1 MRKQFKKG
9 VAILSAVS
17 MVAAGISYVP
27 QNVKADAPV
36 IAVQDSEE
44 GVDYS
49 SLTYTQVGEKDYYV
63 AANNDDFPIQE
74 ASDSGTSIHIVPS
87 VAAGTRPIWP
97 AFTDATLN
105 GESIE
110 NTDSKIE
117 GAGIFVAYSDL
128 KDNAY
133 NVFEA
138 TSAVKN
144 YKFQIIIKAGNP
156 DGSTGDKE
164 PVSSDEASS
173 DTTTTTTEPTTT
185 TTEPTTTTTTTTTE
199 APEVTTPAKVPGL
212 TYAGNETLPFYFA
225 WQSVAGANGYNVYL
239 DGKLITKVDGVTY
252 EFSKDLFAEAREY
265 IIAVAA
271 VNEAGEGT
279 KTEYKY
285 TVESKEPDS
294 TKNEE
299 TDSTKNEESN
309 SSSST
314 EEDVKVPVAVTGLA
328 YTGTEEASFKFSWN
342 ASEGAESYNVYL
354 NDKFVTST
362 VTPEYSFDSALFEK
376 AGTYTI
382 SVEAVN
388 KAGKSD
394 KTSIEYVVK
403 EPASSESTDE
413 SKDPQPS
420 SSDESKDPQQ
430 SSTDES
436 KDDNTEVTM
445 PSDYTAFENN
455 ADFGY
460 KFVSAP
466 EAAKAEV
473 KTDQGENLFIAFT
486 AVEGFLPDYT
496 GLKVNGTDRDVP
508 KGTGITLP
516 KSLLTK
522 KVNEVVILDKDG
534 KEIVINIF
542 NVKGEG
548 ENPGTKPEESNTSGT
563 DESKTTSTK
572 NEETDSTKNEE
583 SNSSSST
590 EEDVKVPVAVTGLAY
605 TGTEEASFKFS
616 WNASEG
622 AESYNVYLNDKFVT
636 STVTPEYSFDSALFE
651 KAGTYTISVEA
662 VNKAGKSDK
671 TSIEYVVKEPAS
683 SESTG
688 DNTEVT
694 MPSDY
699 TAFENNADFGYK
711 FVSAPE
717 AAKAEVKT
725 DQGENLFI
733 AFTAVEGFLPDYT
746 GLKVN
751 GTDRDVPKG
760 TGITLPKSLLTK
772 KVNEVVIL
780 DKDGKEIVINI
791 FNVKGEGEN
800 PATKPEESNTSGT
813 EESKT
818 TAAPTTEVTMPSD
831 YTAFENNADFGY
843 KFVSAPEAAK
853 AEVKTDQGENLFIA
867 FTAVEGFLPDYTGL
881 KVNGTDRDVPKG
893 TGITLP
899 KSLLT
904 KKVNE
909 VVILD
914 KDGKEVVLNVFN
926 VNGEGEIPTSPS
938 VTEPDAST
946 PDVSTP
952 DVSTP
957 DASTPDVSTPDVST
971 PDASTPDVSTPDAST
986 PDASTPDVSTPDA
999 STPDASTP
1007 DVTQPDVTTPDAIT
1021 TSTEKVTE
1029 TSTKEDVKTTTDS
1042 GKDESTAKPT
1052 VKPTTA
1058 KPTVKPTTAKP
1069 TTKKAS
1075 LKKTKISKKITKK
1088 LSSKKVKLTFKKV
1101 KGAKKYTVQVST
1113 SKKFKKVLYKKT
1125 VKKTKVT
1132 LSSKK
1137 LKNKKKLYV
1146 RVKAVGAKKWSKA
1159 VKIKVK

>member
-49 SLTYTQVGEKDYYV
+49 SLTYTKAEPNGGGEFPELYYSVITDELHANVGYFDAGATFQFAYSADNK
-63 AANNDDFPIQE
+63 QE
-74 ASDSGTSIHIVPS
+74 DTKITV
-87 VAAGTRPIWP
+87 
-97 AFTDATLN
+97 N
-105 GESIE
+105 GVETE
-110 NTDSKIE
+110 P
-117 GAGIFVAYSDL
+117 GAGVVSMYISGLTKLNPKAME
-128 KDNAY
+128 DNAY
-133 NVFEA
+133 THVVITSTTGKLEIVFKKG
-138 TSAVKN
+138 T
-144 YKFQIIIKAGNP
+144 P
-156 DGSTGDKE
+156 
-164 PVSSDEASS
+164 ASS
-173 DTTTTTTEPTTT
+173 DTTTTTTTEPT
-185 TTEPTTTTTTTTTE
+185 TTTTTTTTTE

-225 WQSVAGANGYNVYL
+225 WQGVAGANGYNVYL

-265 IIAVAA
+265 IIEVAA
-271 VNEAGEGT
+271 VNEAGEGI
-279 KTEYKY
+279 KAEYKY
-285 TVESKEPDS
+285 TVESKEPDSTKNEETDS

-328 YTGTEEASFKFSWN
+328 YTGTEEASFKFSWD

-420 SSDESKDPQQ
+420 STDESKDPQQ

-460 KFVSAP
+460 RFVSAP

-473 KTDQGENLFIAFT
+473 KTDQGENLFIAFK
-486 AVEGFLPDYT
+486 AVEGFYPDYT
-496 GLKVNGTDRDVP
+496 GLKVNGTDVDVA
-508 KGTGITLP
+508 KG
-516 KSLLTK
+516 
-522 KVNEVVILDKDG
+522 
-534 KEIVINIF
+534 
-542 NVKGEG
+542 
-548 ENPGTKPEESNTSGT
+548 
-563 DESKTTSTK
+563 
-572 NEETDSTKNEE
+572 
-583 SNSSSST
+583 
-590 EEDVKVPVAVTGLAY
+590 A
-605 TGTEEASFKFS
+605 
-616 WNASEG
+616 
-622 AESYNVYLNDKFVT
+622 
-636 STVTPEYSFDSALFE
+636 
-651 KAGTYTISVEA
+651 
-662 VNKAGKSDK
+662 
-671 TSIEYVVKEPAS
+671 
-683 SESTG
+683 
-688 DNTEVT
+688 
-694 MPSDY
+694 
-699 TAFENNADFGYK
+699 
-711 FVSAPE
+711 
-717 AAKAEVKT
+717 
-725 DQGENLFI
+725 
-733 AFTAVEGFLPDYT
+733 
-746 GLKVN
+746 
-751 GTDRDVPKG
+751 
-760 TGITLPKSLLTK
+760 
-772 KVNEVVIL
+772 
-780 DKDGKEIVINI
+780 
-791 FNVKGEGEN
+791 
-800 PATKPEESNTSGT
+800 
-813 EESKT
+813 
-818 TAAPTTEVTMPSD
+818 
-831 YTAFENNADFGY
+831 
-843 KFVSAPEAAK
+843 
-853 AEVKTDQGENLFIA
+853 
-867 FTAVEGFLPDYTGL
+867 
-881 KVNGTDRDVPKG
+881 
-893 TGITLP
+893 GITLP

-952 DVSTP
+952 D
-957 DASTPDVSTPDVST
+957 ASTPDTSTSDETTT
-971 PDASTPDVSTPDAST
+971 PK
-986 PDASTPDVSTPDA
+986 
-999 STPDASTP
+999 
-1007 DVTQPDVTTPDAIT
+1007 VTT
-1021 TSTEKVTE
+1021 V
-1029 TSTKEDVKTTTDS
+1029 
-1042 GKDESTAKPT
+1042 KPT
-1052 VKPTTA
+1052 TAKPTTA
-1058 KPTVKPTTAKP
+1058 KPTVKPTVKP

-1075 LKKTKISKKITKK
+1075 LKSTKVTKKVSKK

-1101 KGAKKYTVQVST
+1101 KGAKKYDIQVST

-1137 LKNKKKLYV
+1137 LKGKKKLYV
-1146 RVKAVGAKKWSKA
+1146 RVKAVGSKKWSKP
-1159 VKIKVK
+1159 VKIKIKK

>member
-1 MRKQFKKG
+1 MK
-9 VAILSAVS
+9 S
-17 MVAAGISYVP
+17 
-27 QNVKADAPV
+27 
-36 IAVQDSEE
+36 
-44 GVDYS
+44 
-49 SLTYTQVGEKDYYV
+49 
-63 AANNDDFPIQE
+63 
-74 ASDSGTSIHIVPS
+74 
-87 VAAGTRPIWP
+87 
-97 AFTDATLN
+97 
-105 GESIE
+105 
-110 NTDSKIE
+110 
-117 GAGIFVAYSDL
+117 
-128 KDNAY
+128 
-133 NVFEA
+133 
-138 TSAVKN
+138 
-144 YKFQIIIKAGNP
+144 QI
-156 DGSTGDKE
+156 
-164 PVSSDEASS
+164 
-173 DTTTTTTEPTTT
+173 
-185 TTEPTTTTTTTTTE
+185 
-199 APEVTTPAKVPGL
+199 
-212 TYAGNETLPFYFA
+212 
-225 WQSVAGANGYNVYL
+225 
-239 DGKLITKVDGVTY
+239 
-252 EFSKDLFAEAREY
+252 
-265 IIAVAA
+265 
-271 VNEAGEGT
+271 
-279 KTEYKY
+279 
-285 TVESKEPDS
+285 
-294 TKNEE
+294 
-299 TDSTKNEESN
+299 

-328 YTGTEEASFKFSWN
+328 YTGTEEASFKFSWE

-354 NDKFVTST
+354 NDTFVTST
-362 VTPEYSFDSALFEK
+362 VTPEYSFNSALFEK

-403 EPASSESTDE
+403 EPVSSESTDE

-420 SSDESKDPQQ
+420 STDESKDPQQ

-473 KTDQGENLFIAFT
+473 KTDQGENLFIAFN

-542 NVKGEG
+542 NVKGKE
-548 ENPGTKPEESNTSGT
+548 ENPVTKPEESKTSGT

-616 WNASEG
+616 WEASEG
-622 AESYNVYLNDKFVT
+622 AESYNVYLNDTFVT

-671 TSIEYVVKEPAS
+671 TSIEYVVKEPTS
-683 SESTG
+683 SESTDESKD

-725 DQGENLFI
+725 DQGKNLFI
-733 AFTAVEGFLPDYT
+733 AFIAVEGFLPDYT

-751 GTDRDVPKG
+751 GTDVDVAKG
-760 TGITLPKSLLTK
+760 AGITLPKSLLTK
-772 KVNEVVIL
+772 KVNEVIIL

-800 PATKPEESNTSGT
+800 PVTKPEESKTSGT
-813 EESKT
+813 DESKT
-818 TAAPTTEVTMPSD
+818 TSAPATEGTMPSD
-831 YTAFENNADFGY
+831 YDAIENNADFGF
-843 KFVSAPEAAK
+843 KFAK
-853 AEVKTDQGENLFIA
+853 APADAKAITSTDQGDKLYIA
-867 FTAVEGFLPDYTGL
+867 FEATEGFNPDYTEI
-881 KVNGTDRDVPKG
+881 KVNGTSVDVSKG
-893 TGITLP
+893 TGIKLP

-938 VTEPDAST
+938 VTEPDVTSA
-946 PDVSTP
+946 DVTSA
-952 DVSTP
+952 DVTSP
-957 DASTPDVSTPDVST
+957 DASS
-971 PDASTPDVSTPDAST
+971 A
-986 PDASTPDVSTPDA
+986 
-999 STPDASTP
+999 
-1007 DVTQPDVTTPDAIT
+1007 DVTTPDLTKPDVTT

-1029 TSTKEDVKTTTDS
+1029 TSTKEDVETTPDS

-1052 VKPTTA
+1052 VEPTTP
-1058 KPTVKPTTAKP
+1058 KVQQLSQQL
-1069 TTKKAS
+1069 S
-1075 LKKTKISKKITKK
+1075 LQHQRLQQ
-1088 LSSKKVKLTFKKV
+1088 LSQQLS
-1101 KGAKKYTVQVST
+1101 QQQR
-1113 SKKFKKVLYKKT
+1113 KFR
-1125 VKKTKVT
+1125 
-1132 LSSKK
+1132 LS
-1137 LKNKKKLYV
+1137 
-1146 RVKAVGAKKWSKA
+1146 RQR
-1159 VKIKVK
+1159 

>member
-44 GVDYS
+44 GVNYS

-74 ASDSGTSIHIVPS
+74 ASDSVTSIHIVPG

-110 NTDSKIE
+110 NTDSKID

-164 PVSSDEASS
+164 PVSSDEASP
-173 DTTTTTTEPTTT
+173 DTTTTTTTTEP
-185 TTEPTTTTTTTTTE
+185 TTTTTE
-199 APEVTTPAKVPGL
+199 APEVTTPAKVLGL
-212 TYAGNETLPFYFA
+212 MYAGNETLPFYFA

-299 TDSTKNEESN
+299 TDSTKNEETDSTKNEESN
-309 SSSST
+309 SSSSST

-328 YTGTEEASFKFSWN
+328 YTGTEEASFKFSWE

-354 NDKFVTST
+354 NDTFVEST
-362 VTPEYSFDSALFEK
+362 IAPEYSFNSALFEK

-420 SSDESKDPQQ
+420 STDESKDPQQ

-534 KEIVINIF
+534 KKIVINIF

-583 SNSSSST
+583 SNSSSSST

-616 WNASEG
+616 WEASEG
-622 AESYNVYLNDKFVT
+622 AESYNVYLNDTFVE
-636 STVTPEYSFDSALFE
+636 STIAPEYSFNSALFE

-671 TSIEYVVKEPAS
+671 TSIDYVVKEPAS
-683 SESTG
+683 SESKD
-688 DNTEVT
+688 DNTKVT

-772 KVNEVVIL
+772 KVNEVIIL

-914 KDGKEVVLNVFN
+914 KDGKEVVINVFN

-938 VTEPDAST
+938 VTEPDA
-946 PDVSTP
+946 
-952 DVSTP
+952 
-957 DASTPDVSTPDVST
+957 STPDVST

-999 STPDASTP
+999 STPDVTQP
-1007 DVTQPDVTTPDAIT
+1007 DVTTPDVTTPDAIT
-1021 TSTEKVTE
+1021 TSADKVTE
-1029 TSTKEDVKTTTDS
+1029 TSTKEDVETTPDS

-1052 VKPTTA
+1052 VKPTTPKVTTA

-1075 LKKTKISKKITKK
+1075 LKKTKITKKITKK

-1137 LKNKKKLYV
+1137 FKGKKKLYV

>member
-49 SLTYTQVGEKDYYV
+49 SLTYTKAEPNGGGEFPELYYSVITDELHANVGYFDAGATFQFAYSADNK
-63 AANNDDFPIQE
+63 QE
-74 ASDSGTSIHIVPS
+74 DTKITV
-87 VAAGTRPIWP
+87 
-97 AFTDATLN
+97 N
-105 GESIE
+105 GVETE
-110 NTDSKIE
+110 P
-117 GAGIFVAYSDL
+117 GAGVVSMYISGLTKLNPKAME
-128 KDNAY
+128 DNAY
-133 NVFEA
+133 THVVITSTTGKLEIVFKKG
-138 TSAVKN
+138 T
-144 YKFQIIIKAGNP
+144 P
-156 DGSTGDKE
+156 
-164 PVSSDEASS
+164 ASS
-173 DTTTTTTEPTTT
+173 DTTTTTTTEPTTT
-185 TTEPTTTTTTTTTE
+185 TTEPTTTTTTTTTTE

-225 WQSVAGANGYNVYL
+225 WQGVAGANGYNVYL

-265 IIAVAA
+265 IIEVAA
-271 VNEAGEGT
+271 VNEAGEGI
-279 KTEYKY
+279 KAEYKY
-285 TVESKEPDS
+285 TVESKEPDSTKNEETDS

-328 YTGTEEASFKFSWN
+328 YTGTEEASFKFSWD

-394 KTSIEYVVK
+394 KTSIDYVVK
-403 EPASSESTDE
+403 EPASSES
-413 SKDPQPS
+413 
-420 SSDESKDPQQ
+420 
-430 SSTDES
+430 
-436 KDDNTEVTM
+436 KDDNTKVTM

-473 KTDQGENLFIAFT
+473 KTDQGENLFIAFK
-486 AVEGFLPDYT
+486 AVEGFYPDYT
-496 GLKVNGTDRDVP
+496 GLKVNGTDVDVA
-508 KGTGITLP
+508 KG
-516 KSLLTK
+516 
-522 KVNEVVILDKDG
+522 
-534 KEIVINIF
+534 
-542 NVKGEG
+542 
-548 ENPGTKPEESNTSGT
+548 
-563 DESKTTSTK
+563 
-572 NEETDSTKNEE
+572 
-583 SNSSSST
+583 
-590 EEDVKVPVAVTGLAY
+590 A
-605 TGTEEASFKFS
+605 
-616 WNASEG
+616 
-622 AESYNVYLNDKFVT
+622 
-636 STVTPEYSFDSALFE
+636 
-651 KAGTYTISVEA
+651 
-662 VNKAGKSDK
+662 
-671 TSIEYVVKEPAS
+671 
-683 SESTG
+683 
-688 DNTEVT
+688 
-694 MPSDY
+694 
-699 TAFENNADFGYK
+699 
-711 FVSAPE
+711 
-717 AAKAEVKT
+717 
-725 DQGENLFI
+725 
-733 AFTAVEGFLPDYT
+733 
-746 GLKVN
+746 
-751 GTDRDVPKG
+751 
-760 TGITLPKSLLTK
+760 
-772 KVNEVVIL
+772 
-780 DKDGKEIVINI
+780 
-791 FNVKGEGEN
+791 
-800 PATKPEESNTSGT
+800 
-813 EESKT
+813 
-818 TAAPTTEVTMPSD
+818 
-831 YTAFENNADFGY
+831 
-843 KFVSAPEAAK
+843 
-853 AEVKTDQGENLFIA
+853 
-867 FTAVEGFLPDYTGL
+867 
-881 KVNGTDRDVPKG
+881 
-893 TGITLP
+893 GITLP

-952 DVSTP
+952 D
-957 DASTPDVSTPDVST
+957 
-971 PDASTPDVSTPDAST
+971 
-986 PDASTPDVSTPDA
+986 A

-1029 TSTKEDVKTTTDS
+1029 TSTKEDVETTPDS

-1052 VKPTTA
+1052 TPKVTTA

-1075 LKKTKISKKITKK
+1075 LKKTKITKKITKK

-1137 LKNKKKLYV
+1137 FKGKKKLYV

>member
-49 SLTYTQVGEKDYYV
+49 SLTYTKAEPNGGGEFPELYYSVITDELHANVGYLDAGATFQFAYSADNK
-63 AANNDDFPIQE
+63 QE
-74 ASDSGTSIHIVPS
+74 DTKITV
-87 VAAGTRPIWP
+87 
-97 AFTDATLN
+97 N
-105 GESIE
+105 GVETE
-110 NTDSKIE
+110 P
-117 GAGIFVAYSDL
+117 GAGVVSMYISGLTKLNPKAME
-128 KDNAY
+128 DNAY
-133 NVFEA
+133 THVVITSTTGKLEIVFKKG
-138 TSAVKN
+138 T
-144 YKFQIIIKAGNP
+144 P
-156 DGSTGDKE
+156 
-164 PVSSDEASS
+164 ASS
-173 DTTTTTTEPTTT
+173 DTTTTTTTEPTTT
-185 TTEPTTTTTTTTTE
+185 TTEPTTTTTTTTTTTE

-225 WQSVAGANGYNVYL
+225 WQGVAGANGYNVYL

-265 IIAVAA
+265 IIEVAA
-271 VNEAGEGT
+271 VNEAGEGI
-279 KTEYKY
+279 KAEYKY

-328 YTGTEEASFKFSWN
+328 YTGTEEASFKFSWD

-394 KTSIEYVVK
+394 KTSIDYVVK
-403 EPASSESTDE
+403 EPASSES
-413 SKDPQPS
+413 
-420 SSDESKDPQQ
+420 
-430 SSTDES
+430 
-436 KDDNTEVTM
+436 KDDNTKVTM

-522 KVNEVVILDKDG
+522 KVNEVI
-534 KEIVINIF
+534 
-542 NVKGEG
+542 
-548 ENPGTKPEESNTSGT
+548 
-563 DESKTTSTK
+563 
-572 NEETDSTKNEE
+572 
-583 SNSSSST
+583 
-590 EEDVKVPVAVTGLAY
+590 
-605 TGTEEASFKFS
+605 
-616 WNASEG
+616 
-622 AESYNVYLNDKFVT
+622 
-636 STVTPEYSFDSALFE
+636 
-651 KAGTYTISVEA
+651 
-662 VNKAGKSDK
+662 
-671 TSIEYVVKEPAS
+671 
-683 SESTG
+683 
-688 DNTEVT
+688 
-694 MPSDY
+694 
-699 TAFENNADFGYK
+699 
-711 FVSAPE
+711 
-717 AAKAEVKT
+717 
-725 DQGENLFI
+725 
-733 AFTAVEGFLPDYT
+733 
-746 GLKVN
+746 
-751 GTDRDVPKG
+751 
-760 TGITLPKSLLTK
+760 
-772 KVNEVVIL
+772 IL

-867 FTAVEGFLPDYTGL
+867 FKAVEGFYPDYTGL
-881 KVNGTDRDVPKG
+881 KVNGTDVDVAKG
-893 TGITLP
+893 AGITLP

-952 DVSTP
+952 D
-957 DASTPDVSTPDVST
+957 A
-971 PDASTPDVSTPDAST
+971 STPDAST

-999 STPDASTP
+999 STPDTSTSDETTTP
-1007 DVTQPDVTTPDAIT
+1007 KVTT
-1021 TSTEKVTE
+1021 V
-1029 TSTKEDVKTTTDS
+1029 
-1042 GKDESTAKPT
+1042 KPT
-1052 VKPTTA
+1052 TAKPTTA
-1058 KPTVKPTTAKP
+1058 KPTVKPTTKK
-1069 TTKKAS
+1069 TSLKSTKVTKKVS
-1075 LKKTKISKKITKK
+1075 KK

-1101 KGAKKYTVQVST
+1101 KGAKKYDIQVST

-1137 LKNKKKLYV
+1137 LKGKKKLYV
-1146 RVKAVGAKKWSKA
+1146 RVKAVGAKKWSKP
-1159 VKIKVK
+1159 VKIKIKK

>member
-74 ASDSGTSIHIVPS
+74 ASDSVTSIHIVPG

-110 NTDSKIE
+110 NTDSKID

-164 PVSSDEASS
+164 PVSSDEASP
-173 DTTTTTTEPTTT
+173 DTTTTTEPTTT
-185 TTEPTTTTTTTTTE
+185 TTEPTTTTTE
-199 APEVTTPAKVPGL
+199 APEVTTPAKVLGL
-212 TYAGNETLPFYFA
+212 MYAGNETLPFYFA

-314 EEDVKVPVAVTGLA
+314 EENVKVPVAVTGLA
-328 YTGTEEASFKFSWN
+328 YTGTEEASFKFSWD

-473 KTDQGENLFIAFT
+473 KTDQGENLFIAFN

-496 GLKVNGTDRDVP
+496 GLKVNGTDRDVS

-542 NVKGEG
+542 NIKGKE
-548 ENPGTKPEESNTSGT
+548 ENPVTKPEESNTSGT

-616 WNASEG
+616 WDASEG

-683 SESTG
+683 SESTDESKG

-733 AFTAVEGFLPDYT
+733 AFNAVEGFLPDYT

-751 GTDRDVPKG
+751 GTDRDVSKG

-772 KVNEVVIL
+772 KVNEVIIL

-867 FTAVEGFLPDYTGL
+867 FNAVEGFLPDYTGL
-881 KVNGTDRDVPKG
+881 KVNGTDRDVSKG

-971 PDASTPDVSTPDAST
+971 PDV
-986 PDASTPDVSTPDA
+986 

-1007 DVTQPDVTTPDAIT
+1007 DVTQPDVTTPDVTTPDAIT
-1021 TSTEKVTE
+1021 TSTDVTSPDATSADVTSADVTTPDVTTPDASTPDVSTTPKV
-1029 TSTKEDVKTTTDS
+1029 
-1042 GKDESTAKPT
+1042 
-1052 VKPTTA
+1052 TTA

-1075 LKKTKISKKITKK
+1075 LKKTKITKKITKK

>member
-49 SLTYTQVGEKDYYV
+49 SLTYTKAEPNGGGEFPELYYSVITDELHANVGYLDAGATFQFAYSADNK
-63 AANNDDFPIQE
+63 QE
-74 ASDSGTSIHIVPS
+74 DTKITV
-87 VAAGTRPIWP
+87 
-97 AFTDATLN
+97 N
-105 GESIE
+105 GVETE
-110 NTDSKIE
+110 T
-117 GAGIFVAYSDL
+117 GAGVVSMYISGLTKLNPKAME
-128 KDNAY
+128 DNAY
-133 NVFEA
+133 THVVITSTTGKLEIVFKKG
-138 TSAVKN
+138 T
-144 YKFQIIIKAGNP
+144 P
-156 DGSTGDKE
+156 
-164 PVSSDEASS
+164 ASS
-173 DTTTTTTEPTTT
+173 DTTTTTTTEPTTT
-185 TTEPTTTTTTTTTE
+185 TTEPTTTTTTTTTTTE

-225 WQSVAGANGYNVYL
+225 WQGVAGANGYNVYL

-265 IIAVAA
+265 IIEVAA
-271 VNEAGEGT
+271 VNEAGEGI
-279 KTEYKY
+279 KAEYKY

-299 TDSTKNEESN
+299 TDSTKNEETDSTKNEESN
-309 SSSST
+309 SSSSST

-328 YTGTEEASFKFSWN
+328 YTGTEEASFKFSWD

-420 SSDESKDPQQ
+420 STDESKDPQQ

-473 KTDQGENLFIAFT
+473 KTDQGENLFIAF
-486 AVEGFLPDYT
+486 
-496 GLKVNGTDRDVP
+496 K
-508 KGTGITLP
+508 
-516 KSLLTK
+516 
-522 KVNEVVILDKDG
+522 
-534 KEIVINIF
+534 
-542 NVKGEG
+542 
-548 ENPGTKPEESNTSGT
+548 
-563 DESKTTSTK
+563 
-572 NEETDSTKNEE
+572 
-583 SNSSSST
+583 
-590 EEDVKVPVAVTGLAY
+590 
-605 TGTEEASFKFS
+605 
-616 WNASEG
+616 
-622 AESYNVYLNDKFVT
+622 
-636 STVTPEYSFDSALFE
+636 
-651 KAGTYTISVEA
+651 
-662 VNKAGKSDK
+662 
-671 TSIEYVVKEPAS
+671 
-683 SESTG
+683 
-688 DNTEVT
+688 
-694 MPSDY
+694 
-699 TAFENNADFGYK
+699 
-711 FVSAPE
+711 
-717 AAKAEVKT
+717 
-725 DQGENLFI
+725 
-733 AFTAVEGFLPDYT
+733 
-746 GLKVN
+746 
-751 GTDRDVPKG
+751 
-760 TGITLPKSLLTK
+760 
-772 KVNEVVIL
+772 
-780 DKDGKEIVINI
+780 
-791 FNVKGEGEN
+791 
-800 PATKPEESNTSGT
+800 
-813 EESKT
+813 
-818 TAAPTTEVTMPSD
+818 
-831 YTAFENNADFGY
+831 
-843 KFVSAPEAAK
+843 
-853 AEVKTDQGENLFIA
+853 
-867 FTAVEGFLPDYTGL
+867 AVEGFLPDYTGL

-952 DVSTP
+952 D
-957 DASTPDVSTPDVST
+957 
-971 PDASTPDVSTPDAST
+971 
-986 PDASTPDVSTPDA
+986 A

-1029 TSTKEDVKTTTDS
+1029 TSTKEDVETTPDS

-1052 VKPTTA
+1052 TPKVTTA

-1075 LKKTKISKKITKK
+1075 LKKTKITKKITKK

-1137 LKNKKKLYV
+1137 FKGKKKLYV

>member
-1 MRKQFKKG
+1 M
-9 VAILSAVS
+9 
-17 MVAAGISYVP
+17 
-27 QNVKADAPV
+27 
-36 IAVQDSEE
+36 
-44 GVDYS
+44 
-49 SLTYTQVGEKDYYV
+49 
-63 AANNDDFPIQE
+63 
-74 ASDSGTSIHIVPS
+74 
-87 VAAGTRPIWP
+87 
-97 AFTDATLN
+97 
-105 GESIE
+105 
-110 NTDSKIE
+110 
-117 GAGIFVAYSDL
+117 
-128 KDNAY
+128 
-133 NVFEA
+133 
-138 TSAVKN
+138 
-144 YKFQIIIKAGNP
+144 
-156 DGSTGDKE
+156 
-164 PVSSDEASS
+164 
-173 DTTTTTTEPTTT
+173 
-185 TTEPTTTTTTTTTE
+185 
-199 APEVTTPAKVPGL
+199 
-212 TYAGNETLPFYFA
+212 YAGNETLPFYFA

-299 TDSTKNEESN
+299 TDSTKNEETDSTKNEESN

-328 YTGTEEASFKFSWN
+328 YTGTEEASFKFSWD

-394 KTSIEYVVK
+394 KTSIDYVVK
-403 EPASSESTDE
+403 EPASSES
-413 SKDPQPS
+413 
-420 SSDESKDPQQ
+420 
-430 SSTDES
+430 
-436 KDDNTEVTM
+436 KDDNTKVTM

-522 KVNEVVILDKDG
+522 KVNEVIILDKDG

-548 ENPGTKPEESNTSGT
+548 ENPE
-563 DESKTTSTK
+563 
-572 NEETDSTKNEE
+572 
-583 SNSSSST
+583 
-590 EEDVKVPVAVTGLAY
+590 
-605 TGTEEASFKFS
+605 
-616 WNASEG
+616 
-622 AESYNVYLNDKFVT
+622 
-636 STVTPEYSFDSALFE
+636 
-651 KAGTYTISVEA
+651 
-662 VNKAGKSDK
+662 
-671 TSIEYVVKEPAS
+671 
-683 SESTG
+683 
-688 DNTEVT
+688 
-694 MPSDY
+694 
-699 TAFENNADFGYK
+699 
-711 FVSAPE
+711 
-717 AAKAEVKT
+717 
-725 DQGENLFI
+725 
-733 AFTAVEGFLPDYT
+733 
-746 GLKVN
+746 
-751 GTDRDVPKG
+751 
-760 TGITLPKSLLTK
+760 
-772 KVNEVVIL
+772 
-780 DKDGKEIVINI
+780 
-791 FNVKGEGEN
+791 
-800 PATKPEESNTSGT
+800 TKPEESNTSGT

-867 FTAVEGFLPDYTGL
+867 FKAVEGFYPDYTGL
-881 KVNGTDRDVPKG
+881 KVNGTDVDVAKG
-893 TGITLP
+893 AGITLP

-952 DVSTP
+952 D
-957 DASTPDVSTPDVST
+957 ASTPDTSTSDETTT
-971 PDASTPDVSTPDAST
+971 PK
-986 PDASTPDVSTPDA
+986 
-999 STPDASTP
+999 
-1007 DVTQPDVTTPDAIT
+1007 VTT
-1021 TSTEKVTE
+1021 V
-1029 TSTKEDVKTTTDS
+1029 
-1042 GKDESTAKPT
+1042 KPT
-1052 VKPTTA
+1052 TAKPTTA
-1058 KPTVKPTTAKP
+1058 KPTVKPTVKP

-1075 LKKTKISKKITKK
+1075 LKSTKVTKKVSKK

-1101 KGAKKYTVQVST
+1101 KGAKKYDIQVST

-1137 LKNKKKLYV
+1137 LKGKKKLYV
-1146 RVKAVGAKKWSKA
+1146 RVKAVGAKKWSKP
-1159 VKIKVK
+1159 VKIKIKK

>member
-17 MVAAGISYVP
+17 MVAAGMSYVP

-49 SLTYTQVGEKDYYV
+49 SLTYTKAEPNGGGEFPELYYSVITDELHANVGYFDAGATFQFAYSADNK
-63 AANNDDFPIQE
+63 QE
-74 ASDSGTSIHIVPS
+74 DTKITV
-87 VAAGTRPIWP
+87 
-97 AFTDATLN
+97 N
-105 GESIE
+105 GVETE
-110 NTDSKIE
+110 P
-117 GAGIFVAYSDL
+117 GAGVVSMYISGLTKLNPKAME
-128 KDNAY
+128 DNAY
-133 NVFEA
+133 THVVITSTTGKLEIVFKKG
-138 TSAVKN
+138 T
-144 YKFQIIIKAGNP
+144 P
-156 DGSTGDKE
+156 
-164 PVSSDEASS
+164 ASS
-173 DTTTTTTEPTTT
+173 GTTTTTTTEPT
-185 TTEPTTTTTTTTTE
+185 TTTTTTTTTE

-299 TDSTKNEESN
+299 TDSTKNEETDSTKNEESN

-314 EEDVKVPVAVTGLA
+314 EENVKVPVAVTGLA
-328 YTGTEEASFKFSWN
+328 YTGTEEASFKFSWD
-342 ASEGAESYNVYL
+342 ASKGAESYNVYL

-473 KTDQGENLFIAFT
+473 KTDQGENLFIAFK
-486 AVEGFLPDYT
+486 AVEGFYPDYT
-496 GLKVNGTDRDVP
+496 GLKVNGTDRDVS

-522 KVNEVVILDKDG
+522 KVNEVI
-534 KEIVINIF
+534 
-542 NVKGEG
+542 
-548 ENPGTKPEESNTSGT
+548 
-563 DESKTTSTK
+563 
-572 NEETDSTKNEE
+572 
-583 SNSSSST
+583 
-590 EEDVKVPVAVTGLAY
+590 
-605 TGTEEASFKFS
+605 
-616 WNASEG
+616 
-622 AESYNVYLNDKFVT
+622 
-636 STVTPEYSFDSALFE
+636 
-651 KAGTYTISVEA
+651 
-662 VNKAGKSDK
+662 
-671 TSIEYVVKEPAS
+671 
-683 SESTG
+683 
-688 DNTEVT
+688 
-694 MPSDY
+694 
-699 TAFENNADFGYK
+699 
-711 FVSAPE
+711 
-717 AAKAEVKT
+717 
-725 DQGENLFI
+725 
-733 AFTAVEGFLPDYT
+733 
-746 GLKVN
+746 
-751 GTDRDVPKG
+751 
-760 TGITLPKSLLTK
+760 
-772 KVNEVVIL
+772 IL

-818 TAAPTTEVTMPSD
+818 TAAPTTEVS
-831 YTAFENNADFGY
+831 
-843 KFVSAPEAAK
+843 
-853 AEVKTDQGENLFIA
+853 
-867 FTAVEGFLPDYTGL
+867 
-881 KVNGTDRDVPKG
+881 
-893 TGITLP
+893 GIT
-899 KSLLT
+899 
-904 KKVNE
+904 
-909 VVILD
+909 IM
-914 KDGKEVVLNVFN
+914 
-926 VNGEGEIPTSPS
+926 I
-938 VTEPDAST
+938 
-946 PDVSTP
+946 
-952 DVSTP
+952 
-957 DASTPDVSTPDVST
+957 
-971 PDASTPDVSTPDAST
+971 
-986 PDASTPDVSTPDA
+986 
-999 STPDASTP
+999 
-1007 DVTQPDVTTPDAIT
+1007 
-1021 TSTEKVTE
+1021 
-1029 TSTKEDVKTTTDS
+1029 
-1042 GKDESTAKPT
+1042 
-1052 VKPTTA
+1052 
-1058 KPTVKPTTAKP
+1058 
-1069 TTKKAS
+1069 
-1075 LKKTKISKKITKK
+1075 
-1088 LSSKKVKLTFKKV
+1088 
-1101 KGAKKYTVQVST
+1101 
-1113 SKKFKKVLYKKT
+1113 
-1125 VKKTKVT
+1125 
-1132 LSSKK
+1132 
-1137 LKNKKKLYV
+1137 
-1146 RVKAVGAKKWSKA
+1146 R
-1159 VKIKVK
+1159 

>member
-27 QNVKADAPV
+27 QNVKADAPA

-74 ASDSGTSIHIVPS
+74 ASDFGTSIHIVPS

-110 NTDSKIE
+110 NTDSKID

-173 DTTTTTTEPTTT
+173 DTTTTTTTEPTSSDTTTTT
-185 TTEPTTTTTTTTTE
+185 TTEPASSDTTTTTTTTTTE
-199 APEVTTPAKVPGL
+199 APEVTTPAKVLGL

-225 WQSVAGANGYNVYL
+225 WQGVAGANGYNVYL
-239 DGKLITKVDGVTY
+239 DGKLITKVEGVTY

-299 TDSTKNEESN
+299 TDSTKNEE
-309 SSSST
+309 
-314 EEDVKVPVAVTGLA
+314 
-328 YTGTEEASFKFSWN
+328 
-342 ASEGAESYNVYL
+342 
-354 NDKFVTST
+354 
-362 VTPEYSFDSALFEK
+362 
-376 AGTYTI
+376 
-382 SVEAVN
+382 
-388 KAGKSD
+388 
-394 KTSIEYVVK
+394 
-403 EPASSESTDE
+403 
-413 SKDPQPS
+413 
-420 SSDESKDPQQ
+420 
-430 SSTDES
+430 
-436 KDDNTEVTM
+436 
-445 PSDYTAFENN
+445 
-455 ADFGY
+455 
-460 KFVSAP
+460 
-466 EAAKAEV
+466 
-473 KTDQGENLFIAFT
+473 
-486 AVEGFLPDYT
+486 
-496 GLKVNGTDRDVP
+496 
-508 KGTGITLP
+508 
-516 KSLLTK
+516 
-522 KVNEVVILDKDG
+522 
-534 KEIVINIF
+534 
-542 NVKGEG
+542 
-548 ENPGTKPEESNTSGT
+548 
-563 DESKTTSTK
+563 TTSTK

-616 WNASEG
+616 WKASEG
-622 AESYNVYLNDKFVT
+622 AESYNVYLNDKLVK
-636 STVTPEYSFDSALFE
+636 STIAPEYSFNSALFE

-683 SESTG
+683 SESTDESKD
-688 DNTEVT
+688 DNTKVT

-699 TAFENNADFGYK
+699 DAIENNADFGFK
-711 FVSAPE
+711 FTNAP
-717 AAKAEVKT
+717 AGAKAITST
-725 DQGENLFI
+725 DQGDKLYI
-733 AFTAVEGFLPDYT
+733 AFEATEGFNPDYT
-746 GLKVN
+746 EIKVN
-751 GTDRDVPKG
+751 GTSVDVSKG
-760 TGITLPKSLLTK
+760 TGIKLPKSLLTK

-780 DKDGKEIVINI
+780 DKDGKEVVINV

-800 PATKPEESNTSGT
+800 PATKPEESKTSGT
-813 EESKT
+813 DESKT
-818 TAAPTTEVTMPSD
+818 TAAPTTVVTMPSD
-831 YTAFENNADFGY
+831 YDAIENNADFGF
-843 KFVSAPEAAK
+843 KFTNAPAGAK
-853 AEVKTDQGENLFIA
+853 AITSTDQGDKLYIA
-867 FTAVEGFLPDYTGL
+867 FEATEGFNPDYTEI
-881 KVNGTDRDVPKG
+881 KVNGTSVDVSKG
-893 TGITLP
+893 TGIKLP

-938 VTEPDAST
+938 VTEPDVTSA
-946 PDVSTP
+946 DVTSA
-952 DVSTP
+952 DVTSP
-957 DASTPDVSTPDVST
+957 DASS
-971 PDASTPDVSTPDAST
+971 A
-986 PDASTPDVSTPDA
+986 
-999 STPDASTP
+999 
-1007 DVTQPDVTTPDAIT
+1007 DVTTPDLTKPDVTT

-1052 VKPTTA
+1052 VKPTTPKATTA

-1069 TTKKAS
+1069 KATTKKVTKKVS
-1075 LKKTKISKKITKK
+1075 LKQTKVTKKVTKK

-1137 LKNKKKLYV
+1137 LKGKKKLYV

>member
-17 MVAAGISYVP
+17 MVAAGMSYVP

-49 SLTYTQVGEKDYYV
+49 SLTYTKAEPIGGGEFPDLYYSVITNELHANVGYLDAGATFQFAYSADNK
-63 AANNDDFPIQE
+63 QE
-74 ASDSGTSIHIVPS
+74 DTKITV
-87 VAAGTRPIWP
+87 
-97 AFTDATLN
+97 N
-105 GESIE
+105 GVETE
-110 NTDSKIE
+110 P
-117 GAGIFVAYSDL
+117 GAGVVSMYNSGLTKLNPKAME
-128 KDNAY
+128 DNAY
-133 NVFEA
+133 THVVITSTTGKLEIVFKKG
-138 TSAVKN
+138 T
-144 YKFQIIIKAGNP
+144 P
-156 DGSTGDKE
+156 
-164 PVSSDEASS
+164 ASS
-173 DTTTTTTEPTTT
+173 GTTTEPTTT
-185 TTEPTTTTTTTTTE
+185 TTEPTTTTAEPTTTTTTTTTTE
-199 APEVTTPAKVPGL
+199 APEVTTPAKVLGL

-239 DGKLITKVDGVTY
+239 DGKLITKVNGVTY

-328 YTGTEEASFKFSWN
+328 YTGTEASFKFSWK

-362 VTPEYSFDSALFEK
+362 VTPEYSFNSALFEK

-420 SSDESKDPQQ
+420 STDESKDPQQ

-436 KDDNTEVTM
+436 KDDNTKVTM

-466 EAAKAEV
+466 EAAKANV
-473 KTDQGENLFIAFT
+473 KTDQGENLFIGFT
-486 AVEGFLPDYT
+486 AVEGFYPDYT
-496 GLKVNGTDRDVP
+496 GLKVNGTDVDVA
-508 KGTGITLP
+508 KGAGITLP

-522 KVNEVVILDKDG
+522 KVNEVI
-534 KEIVINIF
+534 
-542 NVKGEG
+542 
-548 ENPGTKPEESNTSGT
+548 
-563 DESKTTSTK
+563 
-572 NEETDSTKNEE
+572 
-583 SNSSSST
+583 
-590 EEDVKVPVAVTGLAY
+590 
-605 TGTEEASFKFS
+605 
-616 WNASEG
+616 
-622 AESYNVYLNDKFVT
+622 
-636 STVTPEYSFDSALFE
+636 
-651 KAGTYTISVEA
+651 
-662 VNKAGKSDK
+662 
-671 TSIEYVVKEPAS
+671 
-683 SESTG
+683 
-688 DNTEVT
+688 
-694 MPSDY
+694 
-699 TAFENNADFGYK
+699 
-711 FVSAPE
+711 
-717 AAKAEVKT
+717 
-725 DQGENLFI
+725 
-733 AFTAVEGFLPDYT
+733 
-746 GLKVN
+746 
-751 GTDRDVPKG
+751 
-760 TGITLPKSLLTK
+760 
-772 KVNEVVIL
+772 
-780 DKDGKEIVINI
+780 
-791 FNVKGEGEN
+791 
-800 PATKPEESNTSGT
+800 
-813 EESKT
+813 
-818 TAAPTTEVTMPSD
+818 
-831 YTAFENNADFGY
+831 
-843 KFVSAPEAAK
+843 
-853 AEVKTDQGENLFIA
+853 
-867 FTAVEGFLPDYTGL
+867 
-881 KVNGTDRDVPKG
+881 
-893 TGITLP
+893 
-899 KSLLT
+899 
-904 KKVNE
+904 
-909 VVILD
+909 ILD

-946 PDVSTP
+946 PD
-952 DVSTP
+952 
-957 DASTPDVSTPDVST
+957 ASTPDVST

-986 PDASTPDVSTPDA
+986 PDASTPDET
-999 STPDASTP
+999 
-1007 DVTQPDVTTPDAIT
+1007 TTP
-1021 TSTEKVTE
+1021 
-1029 TSTKEDVKTTTDS
+1029 
-1042 GKDESTAKPT
+1042 
-1052 VKPTTA
+1052 KPTTA

-1075 LKKTKISKKITKK
+1075 LKKTKITKKITKK

-1137 LKNKKKLYV
+1137 FKGKKKLYV

>member
-74 ASDSGTSIHIVPS
+74 ASDSVTSIHIVPG

-110 NTDSKIE
+110 NTDSKID

-164 PVSSDEASS
+164 PVSSDEASP
-173 DTTTTTTEPTTT
+173 DTTTTTTTEPTTT
-185 TTEPTTTTTTTTTE
+185 ATEPTTTTTE
-199 APEVTTPAKVPGL
+199 APEVTTPAKVLGL
-212 TYAGNETLPFYFA
+212 MYAGNETLPFYFA

-299 TDSTKNEESN
+299 TDSTKNEETDSTKNEESN
-309 SSSST
+309 SSSSST

-328 YTGTEEASFKFSWN
+328 YTGTEEASFKFSWE

-354 NDKFVTST
+354 NDTFVEST
-362 VTPEYSFDSALFEK
+362 IAPEYSFNSALFEK

-420 SSDESKDPQQ
+420 STDESKDPQQ

-473 KTDQGENLFIAFT
+473 KTDQGENLFIAFK
-486 AVEGFLPDYT
+486 AVEGFYPDYT
-496 GLKVNGTDRDVP
+496 GLKVNGTDVDVA
-508 KGTGITLP
+508 KG
-516 KSLLTK
+516 
-522 KVNEVVILDKDG
+522 
-534 KEIVINIF
+534 
-542 NVKGEG
+542 
-548 ENPGTKPEESNTSGT
+548 
-563 DESKTTSTK
+563 
-572 NEETDSTKNEE
+572 
-583 SNSSSST
+583 
-590 EEDVKVPVAVTGLAY
+590 A
-605 TGTEEASFKFS
+605 
-616 WNASEG
+616 
-622 AESYNVYLNDKFVT
+622 
-636 STVTPEYSFDSALFE
+636 
-651 KAGTYTISVEA
+651 
-662 VNKAGKSDK
+662 
-671 TSIEYVVKEPAS
+671 
-683 SESTG
+683 
-688 DNTEVT
+688 
-694 MPSDY
+694 
-699 TAFENNADFGYK
+699 
-711 FVSAPE
+711 
-717 AAKAEVKT
+717 
-725 DQGENLFI
+725 
-733 AFTAVEGFLPDYT
+733 
-746 GLKVN
+746 
-751 GTDRDVPKG
+751 
-760 TGITLPKSLLTK
+760 
-772 KVNEVVIL
+772 
-780 DKDGKEIVINI
+780 
-791 FNVKGEGEN
+791 
-800 PATKPEESNTSGT
+800 
-813 EESKT
+813 
-818 TAAPTTEVTMPSD
+818 
-831 YTAFENNADFGY
+831 
-843 KFVSAPEAAK
+843 
-853 AEVKTDQGENLFIA
+853 
-867 FTAVEGFLPDYTGL
+867 
-881 KVNGTDRDVPKG
+881 
-893 TGITLP
+893 GITLP

-952 DVSTP
+952 D
-957 DASTPDVSTPDVST
+957 ASTPDVST
-971 PDASTPDVSTPDAST
+971 PDASTPDVST

-1029 TSTKEDVKTTTDS
+1029 TSTKEDVETTPDS

-1052 VKPTTA
+1052 TPKVTTA

-1075 LKKTKISKKITKK
+1075 LKKTKITKKITKK

-1137 LKNKKKLYV
+1137 FKGKKKLYV
-1146 RVKAVGAKKWSKA
+1146 RVKAVGAKKWSKV
-1159 VKIKVK
+1159 VKIKVKK

>member
-74 ASDSGTSIHIVPS
+74 ASDSVTSIHIVPG

-110 NTDSKIE
+110 NTDSKID

-164 PVSSDEASS
+164 PVSSDEASP
-173 DTTTTTTEPTTT
+173 DTTTTTEPTTT
-185 TTEPTTTTTTTTTE
+185 TTEPTTTTTE
-199 APEVTTPAKVPGL
+199 APEVTTPAKVLGL
-212 TYAGNETLPFYFA
+212 MYAGNETLPFYFA

-314 EEDVKVPVAVTGLA
+314 EENVKVPVAVTGLA
-328 YTGTEEASFKFSWN
+328 YTGTEEASFKFSWD

-473 KTDQGENLFIAFT
+473 KTDQGENLFIAFN

-496 GLKVNGTDRDVP
+496 GLKVNGTDRDVS

-522 KVNEVVILDKDG
+522 KVNEVI
-534 KEIVINIF
+534 
-542 NVKGEG
+542 
-548 ENPGTKPEESNTSGT
+548 
-563 DESKTTSTK
+563 
-572 NEETDSTKNEE
+572 
-583 SNSSSST
+583 
-590 EEDVKVPVAVTGLAY
+590 
-605 TGTEEASFKFS
+605 
-616 WNASEG
+616 
-622 AESYNVYLNDKFVT
+622 
-636 STVTPEYSFDSALFE
+636 
-651 KAGTYTISVEA
+651 
-662 VNKAGKSDK
+662 
-671 TSIEYVVKEPAS
+671 
-683 SESTG
+683 
-688 DNTEVT
+688 
-694 MPSDY
+694 
-699 TAFENNADFGYK
+699 
-711 FVSAPE
+711 
-717 AAKAEVKT
+717 
-725 DQGENLFI
+725 
-733 AFTAVEGFLPDYT
+733 
-746 GLKVN
+746 
-751 GTDRDVPKG
+751 
-760 TGITLPKSLLTK
+760 
-772 KVNEVVIL
+772 IL

-867 FTAVEGFLPDYTGL
+867 FNAVEGFLPDYTGL
-881 KVNGTDRDVPKG
+881 KVNGTDRDVSKG

-971 PDASTPDVSTPDAST
+971 PDV
-986 PDASTPDVSTPDA
+986 

-1007 DVTQPDVTTPDAIT
+1007 DVTQPDVTTPDVTTPDAIT
-1021 TSTEKVTE
+1021 TSTDVTSPDATSADVTSADVTTPDVTTPDASTPDVSTTPKV
-1029 TSTKEDVKTTTDS
+1029 
-1042 GKDESTAKPT
+1042 
-1052 VKPTTA
+1052 TTA

-1075 LKKTKISKKITKK
+1075 LKKTKITKKITKK

>member
-17 MVAAGISYVP
+17 MVAAGMSYVP

-49 SLTYTQVGEKDYYV
+49 SLTYTKAEPIGGGEFPDLYYSVITNELHANVGYLDAGATFQFAYSADNK
-63 AANNDDFPIQE
+63 QE
-74 ASDSGTSIHIVPS
+74 DTKITV
-87 VAAGTRPIWP
+87 
-97 AFTDATLN
+97 N
-105 GESIE
+105 GVETE
-110 NTDSKIE
+110 P
-117 GAGIFVAYSDL
+117 GAGVVSMYNSGLTKLNPKAME
-128 KDNAY
+128 DNAY
-133 NVFEA
+133 THVVITSTTGKLEIVFKKG
-138 TSAVKN
+138 T
-144 YKFQIIIKAGNP
+144 P
-156 DGSTGDKE
+156 
-164 PVSSDEASS
+164 ASS
-173 DTTTTTTEPTTT
+173 GTTTEPTTT
-185 TTEPTTTTTTTTTE
+185 TTEPTTTTAEPTTTTTTTTTTTE
-199 APEVTTPAKVPGL
+199 APEVTTPAKVLGL

-239 DGKLITKVDGVTY
+239 DGKLITKVNGVTY

-299 TDSTKNEESN
+299 TDSTKNEELN

-328 YTGTEEASFKFSWN
+328 YTGTEASFKFSWK

-354 NDKFVTST
+354 NDKIVTST
-362 VTPEYSFDSALFEK
+362 VTPEYSFNSALFEK

-420 SSDESKDPQQ
+420 STDESKDPQQ

-473 KTDQGENLFIAFT
+473 KTDKGENLFIAFN
-486 AVEGFLPDYT
+486 AVEGFYPDYT
-496 GLKVNGTDRDVP
+496 GLKVNGTDRDVS

-548 ENPGTKPEESNTSGT
+548 ENP
-563 DESKTTSTK
+563 
-572 NEETDSTKNEE
+572 
-583 SNSSSST
+583 
-590 EEDVKVPVAVTGLAY
+590 V
-605 TGTEEASFKFS
+605 
-616 WNASEG
+616 
-622 AESYNVYLNDKFVT
+622 
-636 STVTPEYSFDSALFE
+636 
-651 KAGTYTISVEA
+651 
-662 VNKAGKSDK
+662 
-671 TSIEYVVKEPAS
+671 
-683 SESTG
+683 
-688 DNTEVT
+688 
-694 MPSDY
+694 
-699 TAFENNADFGYK
+699 
-711 FVSAPE
+711 
-717 AAKAEVKT
+717 
-725 DQGENLFI
+725 
-733 AFTAVEGFLPDYT
+733 
-746 GLKVN
+746 
-751 GTDRDVPKG
+751 
-760 TGITLPKSLLTK
+760 
-772 KVNEVVIL
+772 
-780 DKDGKEIVINI
+780 
-791 FNVKGEGEN
+791 
-800 PATKPEESNTSGT
+800 TKPEESNTSGT

-853 AEVKTDQGENLFIA
+853 ANVKTDQGENLFIG
-867 FTAVEGFLPDYTGL
+867 FKAVEGFYHISRI
-881 KVNGTDRDVPKG
+881 VRTDNQAG
-893 TGITLP
+893 
-899 KSLLT
+899 
-904 KKVNE
+904 
-909 VVILD
+909 
-914 KDGKEVVLNVFN
+914 
-926 VNGEGEIPTSPS
+926 
-938 VTEPDAST
+938 
-946 PDVSTP
+946 
-952 DVSTP
+952 
-957 DASTPDVSTPDVST
+957 
-971 PDASTPDVSTPDAST
+971 
-986 PDASTPDVSTPDA
+986 
-999 STPDASTP
+999 
-1007 DVTQPDVTTPDAIT
+1007 
-1021 TSTEKVTE
+1021 
-1029 TSTKEDVKTTTDS
+1029 
-1042 GKDESTAKPT
+1042 
-1052 VKPTTA
+1052 
-1058 KPTVKPTTAKP
+1058 
-1069 TTKKAS
+1069 
-1075 LKKTKISKKITKK
+1075 
-1088 LSSKKVKLTFKKV
+1088 
-1101 KGAKKYTVQVST
+1101 
-1113 SKKFKKVLYKKT
+1113 
-1125 VKKTKVT
+1125 
-1132 LSSKK
+1132 
-1137 LKNKKKLYV
+1137 
-1146 RVKAVGAKKWSKA
+1146 
-1159 VKIKVK
+1159 

>member
-49 SLTYTQVGEKDYYV
+49 SLTYTKAEPNGGGEFPELYYSVITDELHANVGYFDAGATFQFAYSADNK
-63 AANNDDFPIQE
+63 QE
-74 ASDSGTSIHIVPS
+74 DTKITV
-87 VAAGTRPIWP
+87 
-97 AFTDATLN
+97 N
-105 GESIE
+105 GVETE
-110 NTDSKIE
+110 P
-117 GAGIFVAYSDL
+117 GAGVVSMYISGLTKLNPKAME
-128 KDNAY
+128 DNAY
-133 NVFEA
+133 THVVITSTTGKLEIVFKKG
-138 TSAVKN
+138 T
-144 YKFQIIIKAGNP
+144 P
-156 DGSTGDKE
+156 
-164 PVSSDEASS
+164 ASS
-173 DTTTTTTEPTTT
+173 DTTTTTTTEPT
-185 TTEPTTTTTTTTTE
+185 TTTTTTTTTE

-225 WQSVAGANGYNVYL
+225 WQGVAGANGYNVYL

-265 IIAVAA
+265 IIEVAA
-271 VNEAGEGT
+271 VNEAGEGI
-279 KTEYKY
+279 KAEYKY
-285 TVESKEPDS
+285 TVESKEPDSTKNEETDS

-328 YTGTEEASFKFSWN
+328 YTGTEEASFKFSWD

-420 SSDESKDPQQ
+420 STDESKDPQQ

-460 KFVSAP
+460 RFVSAP

-473 KTDQGENLFIAFT
+473 KTDQGENLFIAFK
-486 AVEGFLPDYT
+486 AVEGFYPDYT
-496 GLKVNGTDRDVP
+496 GLKVNGTDVDVA
-508 KGTGITLP
+508 KG
-516 KSLLTK
+516 
-522 KVNEVVILDKDG
+522 
-534 KEIVINIF
+534 
-542 NVKGEG
+542 
-548 ENPGTKPEESNTSGT
+548 
-563 DESKTTSTK
+563 
-572 NEETDSTKNEE
+572 
-583 SNSSSST
+583 
-590 EEDVKVPVAVTGLAY
+590 A
-605 TGTEEASFKFS
+605 
-616 WNASEG
+616 
-622 AESYNVYLNDKFVT
+622 
-636 STVTPEYSFDSALFE
+636 
-651 KAGTYTISVEA
+651 
-662 VNKAGKSDK
+662 
-671 TSIEYVVKEPAS
+671 
-683 SESTG
+683 
-688 DNTEVT
+688 
-694 MPSDY
+694 
-699 TAFENNADFGYK
+699 
-711 FVSAPE
+711 
-717 AAKAEVKT
+717 
-725 DQGENLFI
+725 
-733 AFTAVEGFLPDYT
+733 
-746 GLKVN
+746 
-751 GTDRDVPKG
+751 
-760 TGITLPKSLLTK
+760 
-772 KVNEVVIL
+772 
-780 DKDGKEIVINI
+780 
-791 FNVKGEGEN
+791 
-800 PATKPEESNTSGT
+800 
-813 EESKT
+813 
-818 TAAPTTEVTMPSD
+818 
-831 YTAFENNADFGY
+831 
-843 KFVSAPEAAK
+843 
-853 AEVKTDQGENLFIA
+853 
-867 FTAVEGFLPDYTGL
+867 
-881 KVNGTDRDVPKG
+881 
-893 TGITLP
+893 GITLP

-952 DVSTP
+952 D
-957 DASTPDVSTPDVST
+957 ASTPDTSTSDETTT
-971 PDASTPDVSTPDAST
+971 PK
-986 PDASTPDVSTPDA
+986 
-999 STPDASTP
+999 
-1007 DVTQPDVTTPDAIT
+1007 VTT
-1021 TSTEKVTE
+1021 V
-1029 TSTKEDVKTTTDS
+1029 
-1042 GKDESTAKPT
+1042 KPT
-1052 VKPTTA
+1052 TAKPTTA
-1058 KPTVKPTTAKP
+1058 KPTVKPTVKP

-1075 LKKTKISKKITKK
+1075 LKSTKVTKKVSKK

-1101 KGAKKYTVQVST
+1101 KGAKKYDIQVST

-1137 LKNKKKLYV
+1137 LKGKKKLYV
-1146 RVKAVGAKKWSKA
+1146 RVKAVGAKKWSKP
-1159 VKIKVK
+1159 VKIKIKK

>member
-49 SLTYTQVGEKDYYV
+49 SLTYTKAEPNGGGEFPELYYSVITDELHANVGYFDAGATFQFAYSADNK
-63 AANNDDFPIQE
+63 QE
-74 ASDSGTSIHIVPS
+74 DTKITV
-87 VAAGTRPIWP
+87 
-97 AFTDATLN
+97 N
-105 GESIE
+105 GVETE
-110 NTDSKIE
+110 P
-117 GAGIFVAYSDL
+117 GAGVVSMYISGLTKLNPKAME
-128 KDNAY
+128 DNAY
-133 NVFEA
+133 THVVITSTTGKLEIVFKKG
-138 TSAVKN
+138 T
-144 YKFQIIIKAGNP
+144 P
-156 DGSTGDKE
+156 
-164 PVSSDEASS
+164 ASS
-173 DTTTTTTEPTTT
+173 DTTTTTTTEPTTT
-185 TTEPTTTTTTTTTE
+185 TTEPTTTTTTTTTTE

-225 WQSVAGANGYNVYL
+225 WQGVAGANGYNVYL

-265 IIAVAA
+265 IIEVAA
-271 VNEAGEGT
+271 VNEAGEGI
-279 KTEYKY
+279 KAEYKY
-285 TVESKEPDS
+285 TVESKEPDSTKNEETDS

-328 YTGTEEASFKFSWN
+328 YTGTEEASFKFSWD

-420 SSDESKDPQQ
+420 STDESKDPQQ

-473 KTDQGENLFIAFT
+473 KTDQGENLFIAFK
-486 AVEGFLPDYT
+486 AVEGFYPDYT
-496 GLKVNGTDRDVP
+496 GLKVNGTDVDVA
-508 KGTGITLP
+508 KG
-516 KSLLTK
+516 
-522 KVNEVVILDKDG
+522 
-534 KEIVINIF
+534 
-542 NVKGEG
+542 
-548 ENPGTKPEESNTSGT
+548 
-563 DESKTTSTK
+563 
-572 NEETDSTKNEE
+572 
-583 SNSSSST
+583 
-590 EEDVKVPVAVTGLAY
+590 A
-605 TGTEEASFKFS
+605 
-616 WNASEG
+616 
-622 AESYNVYLNDKFVT
+622 
-636 STVTPEYSFDSALFE
+636 
-651 KAGTYTISVEA
+651 
-662 VNKAGKSDK
+662 
-671 TSIEYVVKEPAS
+671 
-683 SESTG
+683 
-688 DNTEVT
+688 
-694 MPSDY
+694 
-699 TAFENNADFGYK
+699 
-711 FVSAPE
+711 
-717 AAKAEVKT
+717 
-725 DQGENLFI
+725 
-733 AFTAVEGFLPDYT
+733 
-746 GLKVN
+746 
-751 GTDRDVPKG
+751 
-760 TGITLPKSLLTK
+760 
-772 KVNEVVIL
+772 
-780 DKDGKEIVINI
+780 
-791 FNVKGEGEN
+791 
-800 PATKPEESNTSGT
+800 
-813 EESKT
+813 
-818 TAAPTTEVTMPSD
+818 
-831 YTAFENNADFGY
+831 
-843 KFVSAPEAAK
+843 
-853 AEVKTDQGENLFIA
+853 
-867 FTAVEGFLPDYTGL
+867 
-881 KVNGTDRDVPKG
+881 
-893 TGITLP
+893 GITLP

-952 DVSTP
+952 DASTPDASTP

-971 PDASTPDVSTPDAST
+971 PDASTPDVST

-1029 TSTKEDVKTTTDS
+1029 TSTKEDVETTPDS

-1052 VKPTTA
+1052 TPKVTTA

-1075 LKKTKISKKITKK
+1075 LKKTKITKKITKK

-1137 LKNKKKLYV
+1137 FKGKKKLYV

>member
-74 ASDSGTSIHIVPS
+74 ASDSVTSIHIVPG

-110 NTDSKIE
+110 NTDSKID

-164 PVSSDEASS
+164 PVSSDEASP
-173 DTTTTTTEPTTT
+173 DTTTTTEPTTT
-185 TTEPTTTTTTTTTE
+185 TTEPTTTTTE
-199 APEVTTPAKVPGL
+199 APEVTTPAKVLGL
-212 TYAGNETLPFYFA
+212 MYAGNETLPFYFA

-314 EEDVKVPVAVTGLA
+314 EENVKVPVAVTGLA
-328 YTGTEEASFKFSWN
+328 YTGTEEASFKFSWD
-342 ASEGAESYNVYL
+342 ASKGAESYNVYL

-473 KTDQGENLFIAFT
+473 KTDQGENLFIAFN

-496 GLKVNGTDRDVP
+496 GLKVNGTDRDVS

-542 NVKGEG
+542 NIKGKE
-548 ENPGTKPEESNTSGT
+548 ENPVTKPEESNTSGT

-616 WNASEG
+616 WDASKG

-683 SESTG
+683 SESTDESKG

-733 AFTAVEGFLPDYT
+733 AFNAVEGFLPDYT

-751 GTDRDVPKG
+751 GTDRDVSKG

-772 KVNEVVIL
+772 KVNEVIIL

-867 FTAVEGFLPDYTGL
+867 FNAVEGFLPDYTGL
-881 KVNGTDRDVPKG
+881 KVNGTDRDVSKG

-971 PDASTPDVSTPDAST
+971 PDV
-986 PDASTPDVSTPDA
+986 

-1007 DVTQPDVTTPDAIT
+1007 DVTQPDVTTPDVTTPDAIT
-1021 TSTEKVTE
+1021 TSTDVTSPDATSADVTSADVTTPDVTTPDASTPDVSTTPKV
-1029 TSTKEDVKTTTDS
+1029 
-1042 GKDESTAKPT
+1042 
-1052 VKPTTA
+1052 TTA

-1075 LKKTKISKKITKK
+1075 LKKTKITKKITKK

>member
-74 ASDSGTSIHIVPS
+74 ASDSVTSIHIVPG

-110 NTDSKIE
+110 NTDSKID

-164 PVSSDEASS
+164 PVSSDEASP
-173 DTTTTTTEPTTT
+173 DTTTTTEPTTT
-185 TTEPTTTTTTTTTE
+185 TTEPTTTTTE
-199 APEVTTPAKVPGL
+199 APEVTTPAKVLGL
-212 TYAGNETLPFYFA
+212 MYAGNETLPFYFA

-314 EEDVKVPVAVTGLA
+314 EENVKVPVAVTGLA
-328 YTGTEEASFKFSWN
+328 YTGTEEASFKFSWD

-473 KTDQGENLFIAFT
+473 KTDQGENLFIAFN

-542 NVKGEG
+542 NIKGKE
-548 ENPGTKPEESNTSGT
+548 ENPVTKPEESNTSGT

-616 WNASEG
+616 WDASEG

-683 SESTG
+683 SESTDESKG

-733 AFTAVEGFLPDYT
+733 AFNAVEGFLPDYT

-772 KVNEVVIL
+772 KVNEVIIL

-867 FTAVEGFLPDYTGL
+867 FNAVEGFLPDYTGL

-971 PDASTPDVSTPDAST
+971 PDV
-986 PDASTPDVSTPDA
+986 

-1007 DVTQPDVTTPDAIT
+1007 DVTQPDVTTPDVTTPDAIT
-1021 TSTEKVTE
+1021 TSTDVTSPDATSADVTSADVTTPDVTTPDASTPDVSTTPKV
-1029 TSTKEDVKTTTDS
+1029 
-1042 GKDESTAKPT
+1042 
-1052 VKPTTA
+1052 TTA

-1075 LKKTKISKKITKK
+1075 LKKTKITKKITKK

>member
-17 MVAAGISYVP
+17 MVAAGMSYVP

-49 SLTYTQVGEKDYYV
+49 SLTYTKAEPIGGGEFPDLYYSVITNELHANVGYLDAGATFQFAYSADNK
-63 AANNDDFPIQE
+63 QE
-74 ASDSGTSIHIVPS
+74 DTKITV
-87 VAAGTRPIWP
+87 
-97 AFTDATLN
+97 N
-105 GESIE
+105 GVETE
-110 NTDSKIE
+110 P
-117 GAGIFVAYSDL
+117 GAGVVSMYNSGLTKLNPKAME
-128 KDNAY
+128 DNAY
-133 NVFEA
+133 THVVITSTTGKLEIVFKKG
-138 TSAVKN
+138 T
-144 YKFQIIIKAGNP
+144 P
-156 DGSTGDKE
+156 
-164 PVSSDEASS
+164 ASS
-173 DTTTTTTEPTTT
+173 GTTTEPTTT
-185 TTEPTTTTTTTTTE
+185 TTEPTTTTAEPTTTTTTTTTTE
-199 APEVTTPAKVPGL
+199 APEVTTPAKVLGL

-239 DGKLITKVDGVTY
+239 DGKLITKVNGVTY

-328 YTGTEEASFKFSWN
+328 YTGTEASFKFSWK

-354 NDKFVTST
+354 NDKIVTST
-362 VTPEYSFDSALFEK
+362 VTPEYSFNSALFEK

-420 SSDESKDPQQ
+420 STDESKDPQQ

-473 KTDQGENLFIAFT
+473 KTDKGENLFIAFN
-486 AVEGFLPDYT
+486 AVEGFYPDYT
-496 GLKVNGTDRDVP
+496 GLKVNGTDRDVS

-542 NVKGEG
+542 NVKGKE
-548 ENPGTKPEESNTSGT
+548 ENPVTKPEESNTSGT

-583 SNSSSST
+583 SNSSSSST

-622 AESYNVYLNDKFVT
+622 AESYNVYLNDKFVA

-671 TSIEYVVKEPAS
+671 TSIDYVVKEPAS
-683 SESTG
+683 SESKD
-688 DNTEVT
+688 DNTKVT

-717 AAKAEVKT
+717 AAKANVKT

-733 AFTAVEGFLPDYT
+733 GFKAVEGFYPDYT

-751 GTDRDVPKG
+751 GTDVDVAKG
-760 TGITLPKSLLTK
+760 AGITLPKSLLTK
-772 KVNEVVIL
+772 KVNEVI
-780 DKDGKEIVINI
+780 
-791 FNVKGEGEN
+791 
-800 PATKPEESNTSGT
+800 
-813 EESKT
+813 
-818 TAAPTTEVTMPSD
+818 
-831 YTAFENNADFGY
+831 
-843 KFVSAPEAAK
+843 
-853 AEVKTDQGENLFIA
+853 
-867 FTAVEGFLPDYTGL
+867 
-881 KVNGTDRDVPKG
+881 
-893 TGITLP
+893 
-899 KSLLT
+899 
-904 KKVNE
+904 
-909 VVILD
+909 ILD

-946 PDVSTP
+946 PD
-952 DVSTP
+952 
-957 DASTPDVSTPDVST
+957 
-971 PDASTPDVSTPDAST
+971 ASTPDVSTPDAST
-986 PDASTPDVSTPDA
+986 PDISTPDASTPDVSTPDG
-999 STPDASTP
+999 STPDASK
-1007 DVTQPDVTTPDAIT
+1007 I
-1021 TSTEKVTE
+1021 
-1029 TSTKEDVKTTTDS
+1029 
-1042 GKDESTAKPT
+1042 GR
-1052 VKPTTA
+1052 
-1058 KPTVKPTTAKP
+1058 
-1069 TTKKAS
+1069 AS
-1075 LKKTKISKKITKK
+1075 CRE
-1088 LSSKKVKLTFKKV
+1088 
-1101 KGAKKYTVQVST
+1101 
-1113 SKKFKKVLYKKT
+1113 
-1125 VKKTKVT
+1125 
-1132 LSSKK
+1132 
-1137 LKNKKKLYV
+1137 
-1146 RVKAVGAKKWSKA
+1146 RV
-1159 VKIKVK
+1159 

>member
-17 MVAAGISYVP
+17 MVAAGMSYVP

-49 SLTYTQVGEKDYYV
+49 SLTYTKAEPNGGGEFPELYYSVITDELHANVGYFDAGATFQFAYSADNK
-63 AANNDDFPIQE
+63 QE
-74 ASDSGTSIHIVPS
+74 DTKITV
-87 VAAGTRPIWP
+87 
-97 AFTDATLN
+97 N
-105 GESIE
+105 GVETE
-110 NTDSKIE
+110 P
-117 GAGIFVAYSDL
+117 GAGVVSMYISGLTKLNPKAME
-128 KDNAY
+128 DNAY
-133 NVFEA
+133 THVVITSTTGKLEIVFKKG
-138 TSAVKN
+138 T
-144 YKFQIIIKAGNP
+144 P
-156 DGSTGDKE
+156 
-164 PVSSDEASS
+164 ASS
-173 DTTTTTTEPTTT
+173 GTTTTTTTEPTTT
-185 TTEPTTTTTTTTTE
+185 TTEPTTTTTTTTTTTE

-299 TDSTKNEESN
+299 TDSTKNEETDSTKNEESN

-314 EEDVKVPVAVTGLA
+314 EENVKVPVAVTGLA
-328 YTGTEEASFKFSWN
+328 YTGTEEASFKFSWD
-342 ASEGAESYNVYL
+342 ASKGAESYNVYL

-413 SKDPQPS
+413 SK
-420 SSDESKDPQQ
+420 
-430 SSTDES
+430 
-436 KDDNTEVTM
+436 
-445 PSDYTAFENN
+445 
-455 ADFGY
+455 
-460 KFVSAP
+460 
-466 EAAKAEV
+466 
-473 KTDQGENLFIAFT
+473 
-486 AVEGFLPDYT
+486 
-496 GLKVNGTDRDVP
+496 
-508 KGTGITLP
+508 
-516 KSLLTK
+516 
-522 KVNEVVILDKDG
+522 
-534 KEIVINIF
+534 
-542 NVKGEG
+542 
-548 ENPGTKPEESNTSGT
+548 
-563 DESKTTSTK
+563 
-572 NEETDSTKNEE
+572 
-583 SNSSSST
+583 
-590 EEDVKVPVAVTGLAY
+590 
-605 TGTEEASFKFS
+605 
-616 WNASEG
+616 
-622 AESYNVYLNDKFVT
+622 
-636 STVTPEYSFDSALFE
+636 
-651 KAGTYTISVEA
+651 
-662 VNKAGKSDK
+662 
-671 TSIEYVVKEPAS
+671 
-683 SESTG
+683 G

-733 AFTAVEGFLPDYT
+733 AFNAVEGFLPDYT

-751 GTDRDVPKG
+751 GTDRDV
-760 TGITLPKSLLTK
+760 S
-772 KVNEVVIL
+772 
-780 DKDGKEIVINI
+780 
-791 FNVKGEGEN
+791 
-800 PATKPEESNTSGT
+800 
-813 EESKT
+813 
-818 TAAPTTEVTMPSD
+818 
-831 YTAFENNADFGY
+831 
-843 KFVSAPEAAK
+843 
-853 AEVKTDQGENLFIA
+853 
-867 FTAVEGFLPDYTGL
+867 
-881 KVNGTDRDVPKG
+881 KG

-952 DVSTP
+952 D
-957 DASTPDVSTPDVST
+957 AST

-986 PDASTPDVSTPDA
+986 PDASTPDVSTPDVSTPDV

-1021 TSTEKVTE
+1021 TSTDVTSPDA
-1029 TSTKEDVKTTTDS
+1029 TSADVTSADVTTPDVTTPDS

-1052 VKPTTA
+1052 VKPTTPKVTTA

-1075 LKKTKISKKITKK
+1075 LKKTKITKKITKK

-1137 LKNKKKLYV
+1137 FKGKKKLYV
-1146 RVKAVGAKKWSKA
+1146 RVKAVGAKKWSKV
-1159 VKIKVK
+1159 VKIKVKK

>member
-49 SLTYTQVGEKDYYV
+49 SLTYTKAEPIGGGEFPDLYYSVITNELHANVGYLDAGATFQFAYSADNK
-63 AANNDDFPIQE
+63 QE
-74 ASDSGTSIHIVPS
+74 DTKITV
-87 VAAGTRPIWP
+87 
-97 AFTDATLN
+97 N
-105 GESIE
+105 GVETE
-110 NTDSKIE
+110 P
-117 GAGIFVAYSDL
+117 GAGVVSMYNSGLTKLNPKAME
-128 KDNAY
+128 DNAY
-133 NVFEA
+133 THVVITSTTGKLEIVFKKG
-138 TSAVKN
+138 T
-144 YKFQIIIKAGNP
+144 P
-156 DGSTGDKE
+156 
-164 PVSSDEASS
+164 ASS
-173 DTTTTTTEPTTT
+173 GTTTEPTTTTAEPTTTTTEPTTT
-185 TTEPTTTTTTTTTE
+185 TAEPTTTTTTTTTTE
-199 APEVTTPAKVPGL
+199 APEVTTPAKVLGL

-239 DGKLITKVDGVTY
+239 DGKLITKVNGVTY

-299 TDSTKNEESN
+299 TDSTKNEETTSTKNEETDSTKNEESN

-328 YTGTEEASFKFSWN
+328 YTGTEASFKFSWE
-342 ASEGAESYNVYL
+342 ASKGAESYNVYL

-362 VTPEYSFDSALFEK
+362 VTPEYSFNSALFEK

-394 KTSIEYVVK
+394 KTSIEYVVE

-413 SKDPQPS
+413 SKG
-420 SSDESKDPQQ
+420 
-430 SSTDES
+430 
-436 KDDNTEVTM
+436 DNTEVTM

-473 KTDQGENLFIAFT
+473 KTDQGENLFIAFK
-486 AVEGFLPDYT
+486 AVEGFYPDYT
-496 GLKVNGTDRDVP
+496 GLKVNGTDVDVA
-508 KGTGITLP
+508 KGAGITLP

-522 KVNEVVILDKDG
+522 KVNEVIILDKDG

-548 ENPGTKPEESNTSGT
+548 ENPVTKPEESKTSGT

-605 TGTEEASFKFS
+605 TGTEASFKFS
-616 WNASEG
+616 WEASKG

-636 STVTPEYSFDSALFE
+636 STVTPEYSFNSALFE

-671 TSIEYVVKEPAS
+671 TSIEYVVEEPAS
-683 SESTG
+683 SESTDESKG

-733 AFTAVEGFLPDYT
+733 AFKAVEGFYPDYT

-751 GTDRDVPKG
+751 GTDVDVAKG
-760 TGITLPKSLLTK
+760 
-772 KVNEVVIL
+772 
-780 DKDGKEIVINI
+780 
-791 FNVKGEGEN
+791 
-800 PATKPEESNTSGT
+800 A
-813 EESKT
+813 
-818 TAAPTTEVTMPSD
+818 
-831 YTAFENNADFGY
+831 
-843 KFVSAPEAAK
+843 
-853 AEVKTDQGENLFIA
+853 
-867 FTAVEGFLPDYTGL
+867 
-881 KVNGTDRDVPKG
+881 
-893 TGITLP
+893 GITLP

-952 DVSTP
+952 D
-957 DASTPDVSTPDVST
+957 ASTPDVSTPD
-971 PDASTPDVSTPDAST
+971 ASTPDAST

-999 STPDASTP
+999 STPD
-1007 DVTQPDVTTPDAIT
+1007 VTQPDVTTPDVTKPDVTT
-1021 TSTEKVTE
+1021 TSADKVTE
-1029 TSTKEDVKTTTDS
+1029 TSTKEDVETTPDS

-1052 VKPTTA
+1052 VKPTTPKVTTA

-1069 TTKKAS
+1069 TTKKVS
-1075 LKKTKISKKITKK
+1075 LKQTKITKKVTKK

-1137 LKNKKKLYV
+1137 FKGKKKLYV

>member
-74 ASDSGTSIHIVPS
+74 ASDSVTSIHIVPG

-110 NTDSKIE
+110 NTDSKID

-164 PVSSDEASS
+164 PVSSDEASP
-173 DTTTTTTEPTTT
+173 DTTTTTTTEPTTT
-185 TTEPTTTTTTTTTE
+185 ATEPTTTTTE
-199 APEVTTPAKVPGL
+199 APEVTTPAKVLGL
-212 TYAGNETLPFYFA
+212 MYAGNETLPFYFA

-309 SSSST
+309 SSSSST

-328 YTGTEEASFKFSWN
+328 YTGTEEASFKFSWD

-394 KTSIEYVVK
+394 KTSIDYVVK
-403 EPASSESTDE
+403 EPASSES
-413 SKDPQPS
+413 
-420 SSDESKDPQQ
+420 
-430 SSTDES
+430 
-436 KDDNTEVTM
+436 KDDNTKVTM

-473 KTDQGENLFIAFT
+473 KTDQGENLFIAFK
-486 AVEGFLPDYT
+486 AVEGFYPDYT
-496 GLKVNGTDRDVP
+496 GLKVNGTDVDVA
-508 KGTGITLP
+508 KG
-516 KSLLTK
+516 
-522 KVNEVVILDKDG
+522 
-534 KEIVINIF
+534 
-542 NVKGEG
+542 
-548 ENPGTKPEESNTSGT
+548 
-563 DESKTTSTK
+563 
-572 NEETDSTKNEE
+572 
-583 SNSSSST
+583 
-590 EEDVKVPVAVTGLAY
+590 A
-605 TGTEEASFKFS
+605 
-616 WNASEG
+616 
-622 AESYNVYLNDKFVT
+622 
-636 STVTPEYSFDSALFE
+636 
-651 KAGTYTISVEA
+651 
-662 VNKAGKSDK
+662 
-671 TSIEYVVKEPAS
+671 
-683 SESTG
+683 
-688 DNTEVT
+688 
-694 MPSDY
+694 
-699 TAFENNADFGYK
+699 
-711 FVSAPE
+711 
-717 AAKAEVKT
+717 
-725 DQGENLFI
+725 
-733 AFTAVEGFLPDYT
+733 
-746 GLKVN
+746 
-751 GTDRDVPKG
+751 
-760 TGITLPKSLLTK
+760 
-772 KVNEVVIL
+772 
-780 DKDGKEIVINI
+780 
-791 FNVKGEGEN
+791 
-800 PATKPEESNTSGT
+800 
-813 EESKT
+813 
-818 TAAPTTEVTMPSD
+818 
-831 YTAFENNADFGY
+831 
-843 KFVSAPEAAK
+843 
-853 AEVKTDQGENLFIA
+853 
-867 FTAVEGFLPDYTGL
+867 
-881 KVNGTDRDVPKG
+881 
-893 TGITLP
+893 GITLP

-952 DVSTP
+952 D
-957 DASTPDVSTPDVST
+957 
-971 PDASTPDVSTPDAST
+971 
-986 PDASTPDVSTPDA
+986 ASTPDVSTPDA

-1029 TSTKEDVKTTTDS
+1029 TSTKEDVETTPDS

-1052 VKPTTA
+1052 TPKVTTA

-1075 LKKTKISKKITKK
+1075 LKKTKITKKITKK

-1137 LKNKKKLYV
+1137 FKGKKKLYV

>member
-27 QNVKADAPV
+27 QNVKADAPA

-49 SLTYTQVGEKDYYV
+49 SLTYTQVGKKDYYV

-74 ASDSGTSIHIVPS
+74 ASDFGTSIHIVPG

-110 NTDSKIE
+110 NTGSKID

-138 TSAVKN
+138 TSAVKD
-144 YKFQIIIKAGNP
+144 YKFQIIIKVGNP

-173 DTTTTTTEPTTT
+173 DTTTTTTTEPASSDTTT
-185 TTEPTTTTTTTTTE
+185 TTTTTTTTKTTTTTTTTE
-199 APEVTTPAKVPGL
+199 APEVTTPAKVLGL
-212 TYAGNETLPFYFA
+212 TYAGNENLPFYFA
-225 WQSVAGANGYNVYL
+225 WQGVAGANGYNVYL
-239 DGKLITKVDGVTY
+239 DGQLITKVDGVTY

-265 IIAVAA
+265 TIAVAA

-285 TVESKEPDS
+285 TVKPKEPDSTKNEETTSTKNEETDS

-314 EEDVKVPVAVTGLA
+314 EEDIKVPVAVTGLA
-328 YTGTEEASFKFSWN
+328 YTGTEEASFKFSWE
-342 ASEGAESYNVYL
+342 ASKGAESYNVYL
-354 NDKFVTST
+354 NDTFVEST
-362 VTPEYSFDSALFEK
+362 IAPEYSFDSALFEK

-413 SKDPQPS
+413 SKD
-420 SSDESKDPQQ
+420 
-430 SSTDES
+430 
-436 KDDNTEVTM
+436 DNTKVTM

-466 EAAKAEV
+466 EAAEVEV
-473 KTDQGENLFIAFT
+473 KTDQGKNLFIAFI
-486 AVEGFLPDYT
+486 AVEGFLPNYT
-496 GLKVNGTDRDVP
+496 GLKVNGTDVDVA
-508 KGTGITLP
+508 KGAGITIP

-522 KVNEVVILDKDG
+522 KVNEVIILDKDG

-548 ENPGTKPEESNTSGT
+548 ENP
-563 DESKTTSTK
+563 
-572 NEETDSTKNEE
+572 
-583 SNSSSST
+583 
-590 EEDVKVPVAVTGLAY
+590 V
-605 TGTEEASFKFS
+605 
-616 WNASEG
+616 
-622 AESYNVYLNDKFVT
+622 
-636 STVTPEYSFDSALFE
+636 
-651 KAGTYTISVEA
+651 
-662 VNKAGKSDK
+662 
-671 TSIEYVVKEPAS
+671 
-683 SESTG
+683 
-688 DNTEVT
+688 
-694 MPSDY
+694 
-699 TAFENNADFGYK
+699 
-711 FVSAPE
+711 
-717 AAKAEVKT
+717 
-725 DQGENLFI
+725 
-733 AFTAVEGFLPDYT
+733 
-746 GLKVN
+746 
-751 GTDRDVPKG
+751 
-760 TGITLPKSLLTK
+760 
-772 KVNEVVIL
+772 
-780 DKDGKEIVINI
+780 
-791 FNVKGEGEN
+791 
-800 PATKPEESNTSGT
+800 TKPEESNTSGT

-818 TAAPTTEVTMPSD
+818 TAAPTTVVTMPSD
-831 YTAFENNADFGY
+831 YDAIENNADFGF
-843 KFVSAPEAAK
+843 KFAK
-853 AEVKTDQGENLFIA
+853 APADAKAITSTDQGDKLYIA
-867 FTAVEGFLPDYTGL
+867 FEATEGFNPDYTEV
-881 KVNGTDRDVPKG
+881 KVNGTSVDVSKG
-893 TGITLP
+893 TGIRIP

-938 VTEPDAST
+938 VTEPDVTSA
-946 PDVSTP
+946 DVTSA
-952 DVSTP
+952 DVTSADVTSP
-957 DASTPDVSTPDVST
+957 DATS
-971 PDASTPDVSTPDAST
+971 A
-986 PDASTPDVSTPDA
+986 
-999 STPDASTP
+999 
-1007 DVTQPDVTTPDAIT
+1007 DVTTPDLTKPDVTT

-1029 TSTKEDVKTTTDS
+1029 TSTKEDVETTPDS

-1052 VKPTTA
+1052 VEPTTPKATTA
-1058 KPTVKPTTAKP
+1058 KPTVKPTTPKATTAKPTVKP
-1069 TTKKAS
+1069 TTKKVS
-1075 LKKTKISKKITKK
+1075 LKQTKVTKKVTKK

-1137 LKNKKKLYV
+1137 LKGKKKLYV

>member
-17 MVAAGISYVP
+17 MVAAGMSYVP

-74 ASDSGTSIHIVPS
+74 ASDFGTSIHIVPS
-87 VAAGTRPIWP
+87 VATGTRPIWH

-110 NTDSKIE
+110 NTDSKID

-138 TSAVKN
+138 TSAVKDH
-144 YKFQIIIKAGNP
+144 KFQIIIKAGNP

-173 DTTTTTTEPTTT
+173 DTTTTT

-225 WQSVAGANGYNVYL
+225 WQGVAGANGYNVYL

-265 IIAVAA
+265 IIEVAA
-271 VNEAGEGT
+271 VNEAGEGI
-279 KTEYKY
+279 KAEYKY
-285 TVESKEPDS
+285 TVESKEPDSTKNEETDS

-328 YTGTEEASFKFSWN
+328 YTGTEEASFKFSWE

-354 NDKFVTST
+354 NDTFVEST
-362 VTPEYSFDSALFEK
+362 IAPEYSFNSALFEK

-394 KTSIEYVVK
+394 KTSIDYVVK

-473 KTDQGENLFIAFT
+473 KTDQGENLFIAFN

-522 KVNEVVILDKDG
+522 KVNEVI
-534 KEIVINIF
+534 
-542 NVKGEG
+542 
-548 ENPGTKPEESNTSGT
+548 
-563 DESKTTSTK
+563 
-572 NEETDSTKNEE
+572 
-583 SNSSSST
+583 
-590 EEDVKVPVAVTGLAY
+590 
-605 TGTEEASFKFS
+605 
-616 WNASEG
+616 
-622 AESYNVYLNDKFVT
+622 
-636 STVTPEYSFDSALFE
+636 
-651 KAGTYTISVEA
+651 
-662 VNKAGKSDK
+662 
-671 TSIEYVVKEPAS
+671 
-683 SESTG
+683 
-688 DNTEVT
+688 
-694 MPSDY
+694 
-699 TAFENNADFGYK
+699 
-711 FVSAPE
+711 
-717 AAKAEVKT
+717 
-725 DQGENLFI
+725 
-733 AFTAVEGFLPDYT
+733 
-746 GLKVN
+746 
-751 GTDRDVPKG
+751 
-760 TGITLPKSLLTK
+760 
-772 KVNEVVIL
+772 IL

-818 TAAPTTEVTMPSD
+818 TAATTTEVTMPSD

-867 FTAVEGFLPDYTGL
+867 FKAVEGFYPDYTGL
-881 KVNGTDRDVPKG
+881 KVNGTDVDVAKG
-893 TGITLP
+893 AGITLP

-946 PDVSTP
+946 PDA
-952 DVSTP
+952 STP
-957 DASTPDVSTPDVST
+957 DASTPDV
-971 PDASTPDVSTPDAST
+971 ST

-1029 TSTKEDVKTTTDS
+1029 TSTKEDVETTPDS

-1052 VKPTTA
+1052 TPKVTTA

-1075 LKKTKISKKITKK
+1075 LKKTKITKKITKK

>member
-44 GVDYS
+44 GGDYS
-49 SLTYTQVGEKDYYV
+49 SLTYTKAEPIGGGEFPDLYYSVITNELHANVGYLDAGATFQFAYSADNK
-63 AANNDDFPIQE
+63 QE
-74 ASDSGTSIHIVPS
+74 DTKITV
-87 VAAGTRPIWP
+87 
-97 AFTDATLN
+97 N
-105 GESIE
+105 GVETE
-110 NTDSKIE
+110 P
-117 GAGIFVAYSDL
+117 GAGVVSMYNSGLTKLNPKAME
-128 KDNAY
+128 DNAY
-133 NVFEA
+133 THVVITSTTGKLEIVFKKG
-138 TSAVKN
+138 T
-144 YKFQIIIKAGNP
+144 P
-156 DGSTGDKE
+156 
-164 PVSSDEASS
+164 ASS
-173 DTTTTTTEPTTT
+173 GTTTEPTTTTAEPTTTTTEPTTT
-185 TTEPTTTTTTTTTE
+185 TAEPTTTTTTTTTTE
-199 APEVTTPAKVPGL
+199 APEVTTPAKVLGL

-239 DGKLITKVDGVTY
+239 DGKLITKVNGVTY

-299 TDSTKNEESN
+299 TDSTKNEE
-309 SSSST
+309 
-314 EEDVKVPVAVTGLA
+314 
-328 YTGTEEASFKFSWN
+328 
-342 ASEGAESYNVYL
+342 
-354 NDKFVTST
+354 
-362 VTPEYSFDSALFEK
+362 
-376 AGTYTI
+376 
-382 SVEAVN
+382 
-388 KAGKSD
+388 
-394 KTSIEYVVK
+394 
-403 EPASSESTDE
+403 
-413 SKDPQPS
+413 
-420 SSDESKDPQQ
+420 
-430 SSTDES
+430 
-436 KDDNTEVTM
+436 
-445 PSDYTAFENN
+445 
-455 ADFGY
+455 
-460 KFVSAP
+460 
-466 EAAKAEV
+466 
-473 KTDQGENLFIAFT
+473 
-486 AVEGFLPDYT
+486 
-496 GLKVNGTDRDVP
+496 
-508 KGTGITLP
+508 
-516 KSLLTK
+516 
-522 KVNEVVILDKDG
+522 
-534 KEIVINIF
+534 
-542 NVKGEG
+542 
-548 ENPGTKPEESNTSGT
+548 
-563 DESKTTSTK
+563 TTSTK

-605 TGTEEASFKFS
+605 TGTEASFKFS
-616 WNASEG
+616 WEASKG

-636 STVTPEYSFDSALFE
+636 STVTPEYSFNSALFE

-662 VNKAGKSDK
+662 VNEAGKSDK
-671 TSIEYVVKEPAS
+671 TSIEYVVEEPAS
-683 SESTG
+683 SESTDESKD
-688 DNTEVT
+688 DNTKVT

-717 AAKAEVKT
+717 AAKANVKT

-733 AFTAVEGFLPDYT
+733 AFNAVEGFYPDYT

-751 GTDRDVPKG
+751 GTDVDVAKG
-760 TGITLPKSLLTK
+760 
-772 KVNEVVIL
+772 
-780 DKDGKEIVINI
+780 
-791 FNVKGEGEN
+791 
-800 PATKPEESNTSGT
+800 A
-813 EESKT
+813 
-818 TAAPTTEVTMPSD
+818 
-831 YTAFENNADFGY
+831 
-843 KFVSAPEAAK
+843 
-853 AEVKTDQGENLFIA
+853 
-867 FTAVEGFLPDYTGL
+867 
-881 KVNGTDRDVPKG
+881 
-893 TGITLP
+893 GITLP

-952 DVSTP
+952 D
-957 DASTPDVSTPDVST
+957 ASTPDVSTPD
-971 PDASTPDVSTPDAST
+971 ASTPDAST

-999 STPDASTP
+999 STPD
-1007 DVTQPDVTTPDAIT
+1007 VTQPDVTTPDVTKPDVTT
-1021 TSTEKVTE
+1021 TSADKVTE
-1029 TSTKEDVKTTTDS
+1029 TSTKEDVETTPDS

-1052 VKPTTA
+1052 VKPTTPKVTTA

-1069 TTKKAS
+1069 TTKKVS
-1075 LKKTKISKKITKK
+1075 LKQTKITKKVTKK

-1137 LKNKKKLYV
+1137 FKGKKKLYV

>member
-74 ASDSGTSIHIVPS
+74 ASDSVTSIHIVPG

-110 NTDSKIE
+110 NTDSKID

-164 PVSSDEASS
+164 PVSSDEASP
-173 DTTTTTTEPTTT
+173 DTTTTTEPTTT
-185 TTEPTTTTTTTTTE
+185 TTEPTTTTTE
-199 APEVTTPAKVPGL
+199 APEVTTPAKVLGL
-212 TYAGNETLPFYFA
+212 MYAGNETLPFYFA

-314 EEDVKVPVAVTGLA
+314 EENVKVPVAVTGLA
-328 YTGTEEASFKFSWN
+328 YTGTEEASFKFSWD
-342 ASEGAESYNVYL
+342 ASKGAESYNVYL

-473 KTDQGENLFIAFT
+473 KTDQGENLFIAFN

-542 NVKGEG
+542 NIKGKE
-548 ENPGTKPEESNTSGT
+548 ENPVTKPEESNTSGT

-616 WNASEG
+616 WDASKG

-683 SESTG
+683 SESTDESKG

-733 AFTAVEGFLPDYT
+733 AFNAVEGFLPDYT

-772 KVNEVVIL
+772 KVNEVIIL

-867 FTAVEGFLPDYTGL
+867 FNAVEGFLPDYTGL

-971 PDASTPDVSTPDAST
+971 PDV
-986 PDASTPDVSTPDA
+986 

-1007 DVTQPDVTTPDAIT
+1007 DVTQPDVTTPDVTTPDAIT
-1021 TSTEKVTE
+1021 TSTDVTSPDATSADVTSADVTTPDVTTPDASTPDVSTTPKV
-1029 TSTKEDVKTTTDS
+1029 
-1042 GKDESTAKPT
+1042 
-1052 VKPTTA
+1052 TTA

-1075 LKKTKISKKITKK
+1075 LKKTKITKKITKK